1 MCRLFGMTGG
11 PRAVGA
17 TFWLLQAPD
26 SLSRQSEAEPDGT
39 GLGWFD
45 AEGRPKQPLT
55 AETDRAFAREAKTVR
70 SHTFVAHVRYATT
83 GALEKRNTHPF
94 EQDGRLF
101 AHNGMVG
108 DLPAL
113 EDELGPALATV
124 HGDTDS
130 ERVFALITREI
141 ARTGNVGEGI
151 ASAVGWIAAH
161 LQMLAVNLVLIDRTD
176 LWALRYP
183 QVHDLFVL
191 ERAAGGHDG
200 TAALDHARG
209 GRIRASA
216 EELATAPAVIV
227 ATERMDD
234 DPGWQELAAGELL
247 HVDASLTLTRSR
259 ILDGPPSR
267 PLSLAD
273 LEGHAQ
279 AAQRS

>member
-45 AEGRPKQPLT
+45 AEGRPKISKQPLT

-227 ATERMDD
+227 ATERMD
-234 DPGWQELAAGELL
+234 
-247 HVDASLTLTRSR
+247 VDASLTLTRSR